1 MPKFIPRQR
10 KHKVRRR
17 LEQDAGN
24 AVYPTGDDSNP
35 VEINPSTTTEREKKR
50 LDMKAALRAQQPR
63 ISSKK
68 QKRLDKYIVRR
79 LSVRKRPS

>member
-10 KHKVRRR
+10 KHKARRR
-17 LEQDAGN
+17 LEQDAGD
-24 AVYPTGDDSNP
+24 VGFPTGDDSNA
-35 VEINPSTTTEREKKR
+35 VEITPSTTTEREKKR

-63 ISSKK
+63 ISNKK

-79 LSVRKRPS
+79 LLVRKWPS

>member
-10 KHKVRRR
+10 KHKIRRR

-24 AVYPTGDDSNP
+24 VGLPIGDDSNP
-35 VEINPSTTTEREKKR
+35 VEITPSTTTEREKKR
-50 LDMKAALRAQQPR
+50 LDMKAALQAQQPR

-79 LSVRKRPS
+79 LPVRKRPS